1 MIRHNKH
8 GQRGLSLI
16 ELMIAMVLA
25 LVVIAAVIEIF
36 LGARQMYRVQDAN
49 ARIQENGRYAMQV
62 LTNGIIDAGYFGCAT
77 RSGVE
82 VNNTLNTPNDYLWN
96 FETAIEG
103 KEATGSNNWTPAM
116 DAAITQPLSGSDVLT
131 IRAISEPT
139 IQVTQHPGGSP
150 PGSANIQVNANNGLE
165 RFDIVMV
172 TDCLDAA
179 IFQITSANP
188 NTSGSLAHNTG
199 NGTPGNATTELGKN
213 YEEGWINTLQ
223 TTSFYIRNNPRG
235 VQALYRRDGNNN
247 AEELIEGV
255 ESMQLRYG
263 VDDDLDGAA
272 DRYLTANAVA
282 DWGDVVSV
290 QFELLLFSLED
301 NLRVDGPQ
309 TYFFNGNNVTAT
321 DNRIRSVFSRTVT
334 LRNRVP

>member
-1 MIRHNKH
+1 
-8 GQRGLSLI
+8 
-16 ELMIAMVLA
+16 
-25 LVVIAAVIEIF
+25 
-36 LGARQMYRVQDAN
+36 
-49 ARIQENGRYAMQV
+49 
-62 LTNGIIDAGYFGCAT
+62 
-77 RSGVE
+77 
-82 VNNTLNTPNDYLWN
+82 
-96 FETAIEG
+96 
-103 KEATGSNNWTPAM
+103 
-116 DAAITQPLSGSDVLT
+116 
-131 IRAISEPT
+131 
-139 IQVTQHPGGSP
+139 
-150 PGSANIQVNANNGLE
+150 
-165 RFDIVMV
+165 MV

-179 IFQITSANP
+179 SFQITSANP
-188 NTSGSLAHNTG
+188 NISGSLAHNTV

-235 VQALYRRDGNNN
+235 IQALYRREGNNN

-263 VDDDLDGAA
+263 VDDDLDRSA

-309 TYFFNGNNVTAT
+309 TYFFNGTNTTAA